1 MPLFQLALLALVQG
15 LTEFLPVSSSAHLIL
30 VPIAAGME
38 DQSPLIDV
46 MAHVGSLMA
55 VLVYFW
61 RDILDVARGKLA
73 LLTGKLTPG
82 GRLALLVG
90 AATPPVIIAAGALYL
105 TGHTDLFRSPMV
117 IAVATLVFAVPLW
130 AADRFGRTSG
140 TTETLGFRGAFLIGL
155 VQVFALIPGAS
166 RSGVT
171 MTAGRALGLSRS
183 EAARFSMLMAIPV
196 IAAFGIVAGIDL
208 AQGGS
213 AGADLG
219 DGLIVAGLS
228 FISAWAAIAV
238 MMRFVER
245 VGFLPFVIYRLLLA
259 AAIFGLVF
267 FVS

>member
-1 MPLFQLALLALVQG
+1 MSFFQLVLLALVQG

-30 VPIAAGME
+30 APIAAGLD

-46 MAHVGSLMA
+46 MAHAGSLVA

-73 LLTGKLTPG
+73 WLSGRMTPG
-82 GRLALLVG
+82 GRLALLIGV
-90 AATPPVIIAAGALYL
+90 ATPPVIIAAGALYL
-105 TGHTDLFRSPMV
+105 TGNAGLFRSPLA
-117 IAVATLVFAVPLW
+117 IGIATLVFAVPLW
-130 AADRFGRTSG
+130 AADRFGGTHK
-140 TTETLGFRGAFLIGL
+140 TTETLGYGQAFLIGL
-155 VQVFALIPGAS
+155 VQMFALIPGAS

-196 IAAFGIVAGIDL
+196 IAAFAIVAGIDL
-208 AQGGS
+208 AMGG
-213 AGADLG
+213 AEGTGLT

-228 FISAWAAIAV
+228 FASAWAAIAV

-245 VGFLPFVIYRLLLA
+245 VGFLPFVLYRVALA
-259 AAIFGLVF
+259 GVIFWLVF
-267 FVS
+267 